1 MQINGDFRLFDSQ
14 RALSSPHIC
23 VVLSAVEMFDILN
36 KTYVNDPWASLYA
49 TKVKLFIF
57 LLNFHRDDVCK
68 WRPRAADAFRLRLS
82 CHRWKE
88 REFLFYL
95 SIYLF
100 IYSLCPR
107 LNICIRQDS
116 PVLKIIFYQQLHST
130 PLDVYT
136 MCYVICTQSYIR
148 FDACPAATSGWLLSG
163 GCGKVCQM
171 FLRFLFSPSRFD
183 VLPPGRDGPHQS

>member
-1 MQINGDFRLFDSQ
+1 MIHGPHFMQRRLNSPFFSLIFTEMTFVNG
-14 RALSSPHIC
+14 AL
-23 VVLSAVEMFDILN
+23 E
-36 KTYVNDPWASLYA
+36 
-49 TKVKLFIF
+49 
-57 LLNFHRDDVCK
+57 R
-68 WRPRAADAFRLRLS
+68 ADAFRLRLS